1 MPPSIKALPVLAFCA
16 GLLGAGPAFAL
27 SQIVDDDGNATG
39 ELRDGIIAVPL
50 PPLPGTE
57 ISGDGVPAAEEGET
71 LAPTDA
77 SEGKQTPAPADPSQ
91 TPVMTPA
98 TDEQAPP
105 GDVDA
110 TEPAPPA
117 AEPEAEPGAGPA
129 GVEDAQPTGSE
140 RNDAEALPA
149 SRVSYD
155 TETLPR
161 PVRDLRARL
170 IDIARTGEIEKL
182 RPYLETGA
190 EETVLSFGGS
200 VEDPIAYLKASSGD
214 EDGIEMLAIL
224 LELLQ
229 AGHVVLEPDSE
240 DAIYVWPYFAQAR
253 LDALTNAQKVELFEI
268 VTAGDYQNMLDFGAY
283 NFYRLGITPEGK
295 LAYFVSGD

>member
-1 MPPSIKALPVLAFCA
+1 MPPSIKALPILAFCT
-16 GLLGAGPAFAL
+16 GLLASGSAIAL

-39 ELRDGIIAVPL
+39 EIRDGIVAVPL

-57 ISGDGVPAAEEGET
+57 VGGEGTPAVEEGET
-71 LAPTDA
+71 LDPGESGEDDVPA
-77 SEGKQTPAPADPSQ
+77 SADETETPAIG
-91 TPVMTPA
+91 PA
-98 TDEQAPP
+98 TDETPP
-105 GDVDA
+105 
-110 TEPAPPA
+110 TEEPEGEEPELPVEEPA
-117 AEPEAEPGAGPA
+117 AEPDADAKSSEGSPSAAAEKVKAEP
-129 GVEDAQPTGSE
+129 
-140 RNDAEALPA
+140 LPA

-155 TETLPR
+155 AESLPR

-170 IDIARTGEIEKL
+170 IDISRGGEIEKL
-182 RPYLETGA
+182 RPYIETGA

-200 VEDPIAYLKASSGD
+200 VEDPIEFLKASSGD

-229 AGHVVLEPDSE
+229 AGHVVLEPDTE
-240 DAIYVWPYFAQAR
+240 NAIYIWPYFAQAR
-253 LDALTNAQKVELFEI
+253 LDTLTKPQKVELFEI

-295 LAYFVSGD
+295 LAYFVAGD